1 MKHYIRLETNWGKIL
16 IIPLEAAA
24 DFLKVLNNPDYQ
36 FRSHFYSRSD
46 GAEDGS
52 NGDGYVPAV
61 HETYITL
68 MSEREL
74 QQALTR
80 GHMAIAAQK
89 QRQITAEN
97 K

>member
-1 MKHYIRLETNWGKIL
+1 MKHYIKLEVNWGKVL

-24 DFLKVLNNPDYQ
+24 DFLKVLNNPEHQY
-36 FRSHFYSRSD
+36 RSHFYSRSD
-46 GAEDGS
+46 GADDGA
-52 NGDGYVPAV
+52 NGDGFIPAS
-61 HETYITL
+61 HENFITL

-80 GHMAIAAQK
+80 GHMSLAASK
-89 QRQITAEN
+89 QRQVIAEN